1 MDKKEP
7 IRLQKFLSLCGV
19 ASRRKAEELIL
30 QGKVKING
38 KPAILG
44 DKVTDKDKVFVN
56 GKRIVAPRTK
66 YRYIML
72 HKPRGFI
79 TTMSDEKGRK
89 CVAEL
94 VRDVGERVYPVGRLD
109 TDSEGMLI
117 FTNDG
122 EFANKI
128 MHPRNSIYKI
138 YRVTVRPSITE
149 EQIEKLGFYSNAVQ
163 NGLQEAL
170 AEKLGK
176 VSGYDSFHLFLCNSG
191 AEANENALKLAS
203 FHTGRSKVLA
213 FGGAFHGRT
222 SGAVSVTDNPKI
234 RAPFNATDKVTFVPL
249 GDLAATE
256 KELSTKEYAVAI
268 IEGIQGVAGIQLP
281 SDEFMRDLRALCDRT
296 GTLLLLDEI
305 QSGCGRTGRFF
316 AHQWAGI
323 EADLVTM
330 AKGLAGGIPIGA
342 VLISPKIEASYG
354 MLGTTFGGNHIACA
368 AAIAV
373 LEVIEGEGLVAHAEK
388 LGNWFE
394 AQLKG
399 DPALKEYRGRGLMI
413 GLELKPE
420 YKGLRDRL
428 LFEKHIFTGA
438 AGADVIRLLPALNLP
453 EEGAEKF
460 MEAWK
465 ELTK

>member
-1 MDKKEP
+1 MDLFNVYKRWDIEP
-7 IRLQKFLSLCGV
+7 VKGSGSTLWDAAGQEYLDLYGGHAVISIGHSHPHYV
-19 ASRRKAEELIL
+19 A
-30 QGKVKING
+30 
-38 KPAILG
+38 AI
-44 DKVTDKDKVFVN
+44 KD
-56 GKRIVAPRTK
+56 
-66 YRYIML
+66 
-72 HKPRGFI
+72 
-79 TTMSDEKGRK
+79 
-89 CVAEL
+89 
-94 VRDVGERVYPVGRLD
+94 
-109 TDSEGMLI
+109 
-117 FTNDG
+117 
-122 EFANKI
+122 
-128 MHPRNSIYKI
+128 
-138 YRVTVRPSITE
+138 
-149 EQIEKLGFYSNAVQ
+149 QIGKLGFYSNAVQ
-163 NGLQEAL
+163 NGLQDAL

-256 KELSTKEYAVAI
+256 KELSTKEYAVVI

-281 SDEFMRDLRALCDRT
+281 SDAFMRDLRALCDRT

-342 VLISPKIEASYG
+342 VLISPAIQASYG
-354 MLGTTFGGNHIACA
+354 LLGTTFGGNHIACA

-413 GLELKPE
+413 GLEIKPE

-438 AGADVIRLLPALNLP
+438 SGADVIRLLPALNLP
-453 EEGAEKF
+453 EEGAAQF
-460 MEAWK
+460 VEAWK
-465 ELTK
+465 ALTR